1 MEIKLNLTFLK
12 ALPDY
17 LVQRYYGWKATTFAN
32 SKSWYH
38 KLAED
43 GQHPRAMIISCCD
56 SRVHVTSIFGSDVGE
71 FFIHRNIA
79 NLVPI
84 YSPDGENHGTSAA
97 IEYAIKELKVQHLII
112 LGHKDCGGIKNGHY
126 IHSNSANPKYE
137 FINKWLSIL
146 LPAYNKIQKD
156 ISEQKQISQL
166 EQESI
171 KVSIN
176 NLFSFPFIKKAI
188 DENNLSI
195 HGLIHDIGSGNLKF
209 LNPVTENFENF

>member
-1 MEIKLNLTFLK
+1 MTNKISPPPKFLIDRYK
-12 ALPDY
+12 KWKSNEY
-17 LVQRYYGWKATTFAN
+17 LKNEVQLR
-32 SKSWYH
+32 
-38 KLAED
+38 KLASS
-43 GQHPRAMIISCCD
+43 GQSPSTMVISCCD
-56 SRVHVTSIFGSDVGE
+56 SRIHATSIFGADEGE

-84 YSPDGENHGTSAA
+84 YSADGENHGTSAA

-112 LGHKDCGGIKNGHY
+112 LGHKDCGGIKNGY
-126 IHSNSANPKYE
+126 YMHSNSANSNYE

-146 LPAYNKIQKD
+146 LPAYNKIQKNL
-156 ISEQKQISQL
+156 SEKQQINQL

-188 DENNLSI
+188 NENKLSI
-195 HGLIHDIGSGNLKF
+195 HGLIHDIGSGNLEF
-209 LNPVTENFENF
+209 LNPVTDDFENF

>member
-1 MEIKLNLTFLK
+1 MTNKISLPPKFLIERYK
-12 ALPDY
+12 KWKSNEY
-17 LVQRYYGWKATTFAN
+17 LKNEAQLR
-32 SKSWYH
+32 
-38 KLAED
+38 KLASS
-43 GQHPRAMIISCCD
+43 GQSPSTMVISCCD
-56 SRVHVTSIFGSDVGE
+56 SRIHATSIFGADEGE

-97 IEYAIKELKVQHLII
+97 IEYAIKELKVHHLII
-112 LGHKDCGGIKNGHY
+112 LGHKDCGGIKNGHH

-176 NLFSFPFIKKAI
+176 NLFSFPFIKNAI
-188 DENNLSI
+188 DENSLSI

>member
-1 MEIKLNLTFLK
+1 MTNKISLPPKFLIDRYK
-12 ALPDY
+12 NWKSNEY
-17 LVQRYYGWKATTFAN
+17 SKNEVQLR
-32 SKSWYH
+32 
-38 KLAED
+38 KLASS
-43 GQHPRAMIISCCD
+43 GQSPSTMVISCCD
-56 SRVHVTSIFGSDVGE
+56 SRIHATSIFGADEGE

-112 LGHKDCGGIKNGHY
+112 LGHKDCGGIKNGHH

-176 NLFSFPFIKKAI
+176 NLLSFPFIKNAI
-188 DENNLSI
+188 DENSLSI

>member
-1 MEIKLNLTFLK
+1 MTNKISLPPKFLIERYK
-12 ALPDY
+12 KWKSNEY
-17 LVQRYYGWKATTFAN
+17 SKNEVQLR
-32 SKSWYH
+32 
-38 KLAED
+38 KLASS
-43 GQHPRAMIISCCD
+43 GQSPSTMVISCCD
-56 SRVHVTSIFGSDVGE
+56 SRIHATSIFGADEGE

-112 LGHKDCGGIKNGHY
+112 LGHKDCGGIKNGHH

-156 ISEQKQISQL
+156 ISEQKQIGQL

-176 NLFSFPFIKKAI
+176 NLFSFPFIKNAI
-188 DENNLSI
+188 DENSLSI

>member
-1 MEIKLNLTFLK
+1 MTYKISPPPKFLIDRYKKWKSNEYIKHE
-12 ALPDY
+12 
-17 LVQRYYGWKATTFAN
+17 VQLR
-32 SKSWYH
+32 
-38 KLAED
+38 KLASS
-43 GQHPRAMIISCCD
+43 GQSPSTMVISCCD
-56 SRVHVTSIFGSDVGE
+56 SRIHSTSIFGADEGE

-79 NLVPI
+79 NFVPI

-112 LGHKDCGGIKNGHY
+112 LGHKDCGGIKNGY
-126 IHSNSANPKYE
+126 YMHSNSGNYNYE

-146 LPAYNKIQKD
+146 LPAYNKIQK
-156 ISEQKQISQL
+156 IVSEQKQINQL

-188 DENNLSI
+188 HENKLSI
-195 HGLIHDIGSGNLKF
+195 HGLIHDIGSGNLMY
-209 LNPVTENFENF
+209 LNPITEDFENF

>member
-1 MEIKLNLTFLK
+1 MTNKISPLPKFLIDRYKNWKSSEYLKNEVQLRKL
-12 ALPDY
+12 
-17 LVQRYYGWKATTFAN
+17 
-32 SKSWYH
+32 SSS
-38 KLAED
+38 
-43 GQHPRAMIISCCD
+43 GQSPSTMVISCCD
-56 SRVHVTSIFGSDVGE
+56 SRIHATSIFGADEGE

-112 LGHKDCGGIKNGHY
+112 LGHKDCGGIKNGHNM
-126 IHSNSANPKYE
+126 HSNSANPNYE
-137 FINKWLSIL
+137 FINKWLGIL
-146 LPAYNKIQKD
+146 LPAYNKIQKNV
-156 ISEQKQISQL
+156 SEQKQINLL

-209 LNPVTENFENF
+209 LNPVTDDFESF

>member
-1 MEIKLNLTFLK
+1 MINTLSPPPKFLINRYK
-12 ALPDY
+12 NWKSNEY
-17 LVQRYYGWKATTFAN
+17 LKNEVELR
-32 SKSWYH
+32 
-38 KLAED
+38 KLASS
-43 GQHPRAMIISCCD
+43 GQSPSTIVISCCD
-56 SRVHVTSIFGSDVGE
+56 SRIHATSIFGADEGE

-79 NLVPI
+79 NLVPP

-112 LGHKDCGGIKNGHY
+112 LGHKDCGGIKYGHNM
-126 IHSNSANPKYE
+126 HSRSVNPKYE

-156 ISEQKQISQL
+156 VSEQEQINQL

-171 KVSIN
+171 KASIN
-176 NLFSFPFIKKAI
+176 NLFSFPFIMKAI
-188 DENNLSI
+188 KNKTLSI

-209 LNPVTENFENF
+209 LNPVTDEFENF

>member
-1 MEIKLNLTFLK
+1 MTNKISLPPKFLIDRYK
-12 ALPDY
+12 KWKSNEY
-17 LVQRYYGWKATTFAN
+17 SKNEVQLR
-32 SKSWYH
+32 
-38 KLAED
+38 KLASS
-43 GQHPRAMIISCCD
+43 GQSPSTMVISCCD
-56 SRVHVTSIFGSDVGE
+56 SRIHATSIFGADEGE

-112 LGHKDCGGIKNGHY
+112 LGHKDCGGIKNGHH

-176 NLFSFPFIKKAI
+176 NLFSFPFIKNAI
-188 DENNLSI
+188 DENSLSI